1 MRRPQAMPSGVCDAA
16 LAHGGGNDQT
26 CAFRLG
32 TCGHETK
39 SLGREA
45 RAGAAPWRSGCRC
58 DAVDAAH
65 LRAVVVSVAPDAV
78 IRTRAAICRQGSF
91 RAADQTG
98 AEDLRNRGARTL
110 SSQRTPREHG
120 DSSPIRA
127 PRRYLAFHGASMSVL
142 HAVRPTT
149 PFALSPR
156 GPLVRADDP
165 RSLDTLG
172 ADSIAWL
179 TLETLDESR
188 SRGQP
193 HGNRTLVLALLRLV
207 NHASCPT
214 QPASPNG
221 RRRGRARSRQGRARR
236 RGSGW

>member
-1 MRRPQAMPSGVCDAA
+1 VC
-16 LAHGGGNDQT
+16 
-26 CAFRLG
+26 
-32 TCGHETK
+32 
-39 SLGREA
+39 
-45 RAGAAPWRSGCRC
+45 
-58 DAVDAAH
+58 
-65 LRAVVVSVAPDAV
+65 AVVVSVAPDAV
-78 IRTRAAICRQGSF
+78 IRMRAAILRLGSF

-98 AEDLRNRGARTL
+98 AEDLRDSGARTPL
-110 SSQRTPREHG
+110 PQRTPLEH
-120 DSSPIRA
+120 RA
-127 PRRYLAFHGASMSVL
+127 SQRIPATTQCYMALHGALLSAL

-165 RSLDTLG
+165 RSLDTLR

-179 TLETLDESR
+179 ALETVDESG

-193 HGNRTLVLALLRLV
+193 HGKRTLVLALLRLV

-214 QPASPNG
+214 QPPFPNG
-221 RRRGRARSRQGRARR
+221 CRRGRERSRQGRARR